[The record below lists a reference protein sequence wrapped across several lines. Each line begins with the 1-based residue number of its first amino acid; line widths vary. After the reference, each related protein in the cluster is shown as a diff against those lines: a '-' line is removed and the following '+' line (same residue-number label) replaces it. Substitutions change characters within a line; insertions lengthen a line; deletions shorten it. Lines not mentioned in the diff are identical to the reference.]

1 MLYKSHLV
9 EAKVE
14 AGLRVEE
21 TGYKAIEKLQA
32 CPDEKRDPKLCV
44 RTHTHT
50 HTHTHTQ
57 LVLPL
62 LRHPGMSHTWPHAPT
77 EPPRGYLSY
86 ALSSYFPSVVN
97 PNGFSLPD

>member
-44 RTHTHT
+44 CTHI
-50 HTHTHTQ
+50 HTQ

-62 LRHPGMSHTWPHAPT
+62 LRHPGMSHTWLHAPT

>member
-1 MLYKSHLV
+1 MLYKFHLV

-44 RTHTHT
+44 CTHTHT
-50 HTHTHTQ
+50 AGSAFTETPWHE
-57 LVLPL
+57 
-62 LRHPGMSHTWPHAPT
+62 SHLASCAHRA
-77 EPPRGYLSY
+77 PRGYLSY